1 MTIVAMPI
9 KDNSA
14 DVEPL
19 IPGEYYW
26 VTRLVL
32 PRKGEWFIAK
42 YDPSQ
47 PGGWTN
53 EDHWNDAD
61 QSVVAWKR
69 IERPE

>member
-1 MTIVAMPI
+1 MNTLLTMLPRHTAHAI
-9 KDNSA
+9 
-14 DVEPL
+14 EPL

-32 PRKGEWFIAK
+32 PRTGEWFIAK

-61 QSVVAWKR
+61 QSVVAWRR
-69 IERPE
+69 IERP

>member
-9 KDNSA
+9 KSDIP

-26 VTRLVL
+26 VTRVVL
-32 PRKGEWFIAK
+32 PRSGEWFIAK
-42 YDPSQ
+42 YDSSQ

-53 EDHWNDAD
+53 EDRWNDAENR
-61 QSVVAWKR
+61 VVAWKR
-69 IERPE
+69 IERP